1 MSAYTLIETQLV
13 SEEHLVRALEDVGFE
28 QVERHAAAQPLVGF
42 EGLRREQR
50 AEIII
55 RKRYLDAASN
65 DLGFAQAPLLDVEP
79 ASVIDQGG
87 GDGDPRRHT
96 DPSAIHP
103 RGVRAAR
110 RFRAERI
117 AFGISLQPHLRRTC
131 LHRKGHRPAP
141 RSRC

>member
-13 SEEHLVRALEDVGFE
+13 SEEHLVRALEDLGFE

-65 DLGFAQAPLLDVEP
+65 DLGFARDASGRFTAIVSDFDRGRFGGPWLQRVTQRYAYHVTRDKLAEQGFALVE
-79 ASVIDQGG
+79 
-87 GDGDPRRHT
+87 
-96 DPSAIHP
+96 
-103 RGVRAAR
+103 
-110 RFRAERI
+110 ERVDERDTI
-117 AFGISLQPHLRRTC
+117 RLTLRRT
-131 LHRKGHRPAP
+131 A
-141 RSRC
+141 